1 MKSFTAECWHGD
13 RGALVAIFKPYVT
26 EPSWFKCD
34 EDMETSS
41 VQPNL
46 LAPLGDLWR
55 NLKKEQANLSFPQSE
70 LEAIFKSLI
79 DDTWRLT
86 AAEILDWKKRWGN
99 VSVVLAGTYNRLRR
113 RRHVHDGS
121 KNCSKRTRFPLLD
134 LLPHLLQ

>member
-1 MKSFTAECWHGD
+1 M
-13 RGALVAIFKPYVT
+13 LVAVFKPYVT
-26 EPSWFKCD
+26 EPSWFKYD

-46 LAPLGDLWR
+46 LAPLGYLSR
-55 NLKKEQANLSFPQSE
+55 KLKKEHTNLSFSQSE
-70 LEAIFKSLI
+70 LEAVFQSLI

-86 AAEILDWKKRWGN
+86 AAEILDWKKRWEN

-113 RRHVHDGS
+113 RRHVLDGS

-134 LLPHLLQ
+134 LLPRLLQ